1 MTFYA
6 LSGLINAIASTL
18 LGFFVV
24 VKGRKNI
31 VNKTFTFF
39 CFSVALWSYGY
50 YLWQISDNAVSA
62 LFWSRF
68 LMVGAIFIF
77 ISYFHFVLVFLNK
90 IKKRKK
96 LLIFGYIAAIIF
108 LCFNFTSLFVK
119 EVGPQLSFK
128 FWPSPGV
135 IYHPFLLIWILYLA
149 YCTYL
154 LFVDY
159 RKATGIKRNQIRYV
173 LIGITT
179 GLIGGATNYFLWYG
193 ISIPPIGNI
202 LVVVYIGTTAYAI
215 LKYRLMDIRLAVKRS
230 TIFSLIVIIITAAYT
245 MSAFLVS
252 LVIFGGVYTLQTQII
267 TGLIVALLVAI
278 GFRPLYEWL
287 KKTTD
292 TFLFKGE
299 YLPQELMADI
309 TDVVSRTLD
318 LDVVIDILKNKI
330 THALRIKKLE
340 IIILKEDLLPIA
352 SKKRKSLKKII
363 NYFKKHKDVLVLE
376 EMKRKHAENVES
388 EKNLSLIDDLEKLKT
403 ALIVPL
409 LVKDK
414 LVGIFLLENK
424 RSGDMFTNEDIKT
437 LETIAAQAGIAIE
450 NARLYEEMKDFSKT
464 LQKEVERQT
473 KTLKDA
479 NIRLKQLD
487 VAKSEFISL
496 ASHQLRTP
504 LTIIKGYIS
513 MMIEGT
519 WGKVTDNQKEQL
531 NKIYLSNERL
541 IHLVEDLL
549 TVSRIESGRLDFDLE
564 MVSLENVADSVVK
577 EFDQIAKNKKLYLK
591 FIKPKEVLPKI
602 KIDSLKI
609 RQVVQNLI
617 DNALHYTEKGGIRI
631 KLKLKKDKIL
641 FSIKDTG
648 IGISDEE
655 KVVLF
660 EKFSRGEDVGKMHTE
675 GTGLGLYLSVKM
687 VEAHKGKIW
696 VESEGKNKG
705 STFYFELPLKT
716 KIKK

>member
-1 MTFYA
+1 
-6 LSGLINAIASTL
+6 
-18 LGFFVV
+18 
-24 VKGRKNI
+24 
-31 VNKTFTFF
+31 
-39 CFSVALWSYGY
+39 
-50 YLWQISDNAVSA
+50 
-62 LFWSRF
+62 
-68 LMVGAIFIF
+68 
-77 ISYFHFVLVFLNK
+77 
-90 IKKRKK
+90 
-96 LLIFGYIAAIIF
+96 
-108 LCFNFTSLFVK
+108 
-119 EVGPQLSFK
+119 
-128 FWPSPGV
+128 
-135 IYHPFLLIWILYLA
+135 
-149 YCTYL
+149 
-154 LFVDY
+154 
-159 RKATGIKRNQIRYV
+159 
-173 LIGITT
+173 
-179 GLIGGATNYFLWYG
+179 
-193 ISIPPIGNI
+193 
-202 LVVVYIGTTAYAI
+202 
-215 LKYRLMDIRLAVKRS
+215 
-230 TIFSLIVIIITAAYT
+230 
-245 MSAFLVS
+245 
-252 LVIFGGVYTLQTQII
+252 
-267 TGLIVALLVAI
+267 
-278 GFRPLYEWL
+278 
-287 KKTTD
+287 
-292 TFLFKGE
+292 
-299 YLPQELMADI
+299 
-309 TDVVSRTLD
+309 
-318 LDVVIDILKNKI
+318 
-330 THALRIKKLE
+330 
-340 IIILKEDLLPIA
+340 
-352 SKKRKSLKKII
+352 
-363 NYFKKHKDVLVLE
+363 
-376 EMKRKHAENVES
+376 
-388 EKNLSLIDDLEKLKT
+388 
-403 ALIVPL
+403 
-409 LVKDK
+409 
-414 LVGIFLLENK
+414 
-424 RSGDMFTNEDIKT
+424 MFTNEDIKT

-564 MVSLENVADSVVK
+564 MVSLENMVDNVVK